1 MLIDRNDLLK
11 HLLGIPDLDL
21 SADLYAEPLA
31 GPRFRLGACSSGPG
45 RDRQGVENVV
55 YRKPL
60 TNYAEVLE
68 REPNALRLTIFGVI
82 VRLRLRPE
90 AFRMEIASA

>member
-1 MLIDRNDLLK
+1 MSLR
-11 HLLGIPDLDL
+11 
-21 SADLYAEPLA
+21 
-31 GPRFRLGACSSGPG
+31 
-45 RDRQGVENVV
+45 VMVV
-55 YRKPL
+55 TAP
-60 TNYAEVLE
+60 AVEVLE

>member
-1 MLIDRNDLLK
+1 VLIDRNDLLK

-60 TNYAEVLE
+60 TNYAAANDADFV
-68 REPNALRLTIFGVI
+68 GSI
-82 VRLRLRPE
+82 VSIRVPLQPVCSNFE
-90 AFRMEIASA
+90 